1 MLILFLIF
9 WPLLATLILFFL
21 KPHEAKRW
29 ALVASLVELFLC
41 LIIAVWFDATGPA
54 QFVVDQ
60 PWIASLGINFHVGV
74 DGITLLLILLTTVLT
89 PLIILSS
96 FKQHYENAPSF
107 YGLVLF
113 MEMALLGVFCSLD
126 GFLFYIFWEM
136 ALIPIYF
143 ICLRWGGVNR
153 GPVTLKFFIYT
164 LAGSLV
170 MLVGLIYLY
179 FQTPGQ
185 HSFQIQA
192 LYAAGH
198 QLPAAEQGILFW
210 ALFAAFAVKMPI
222 FPFHTWQ
229 PDTYHTAPTPG
240 TMLLSGI
247 MLKMGIYGV
256 IRWLIPVVPE
266 GVERWGSSALILS
279 VIGIVYASLLAI
291 IQKDLKRL
299 IAYSSIAHVGLI
311 AAGIFTLNKVG
322 LQGAM
327 IQMVSHGIIIVGL
340 FYVIDIMI
348 SRTATQEI
356 AGLGGIRISAPLFN
370 TAFIIILLGS
380 VALPLTSGFVG
391 EFLLINA
398 VFQYHF
404 VLGGLA
410 ALTMVFGAVYMLRS
424 FQFTML
430 GETNA
435 ATNGFLDL
443 ERQEKWVLYPIV
455 VMVVLIGVYPGPLLR
470 ISDAA
475 VDNLLA
481 IISNYQAGLGHLN
494 LK

>member
-1 MLILFLIF
+1 MLTVLLIF
-9 WPLLATLILFFL
+9 WPLLATLVLFAI
-21 KPHEAKRW
+21 KSHQAKYW
-29 ALVASLVELFLC
+29 ALIASLIELAISMVVALQ
-41 LIIAVWFDATGPA
+41 FDASANT
-54 QFVVDQ
+54 QFVINH
-60 PWIASLGINFHVGV
+60 PWIASLGINFYAGI
-74 DGITLLLILLTTVLT
+74 DGITLLLVLLTTLLT

-96 FKQHYENAPSF
+96 FKQNYENAASF

-113 MEMALLGVFCSLD
+113 MEMALIGVFCALD

-164 LAGSLV
+164 LAGSLI
-170 MLVGLIYLY
+170 MLIGLIYLY
-179 FQTPGQ
+179 FQTPGY
-185 HSFQIQA
+185 HTFAIQA
-192 LYAAGH
+192 LYTAG
-198 QLPAAEQGILFW
+198 QSLPANEQGLIFW
-210 ALFAAFAVKMPI
+210 AMFIAFAVKMPV

-256 IRWLIPVVPE
+256 IRWLIPVVPD
-266 GVERWGSSALILS
+266 GVERWGSFALTLS
-279 VIGIVYASLLAI
+279 VIGIVYASFLAI

-311 AAGIFTLNKVG
+311 AAGIFTMNKIG

-327 IQMVSHGIIIVGL
+327 IQMVSHGIVMVGL
-340 FYVIDIMI
+340 FYIIDIII

-356 AGLGGIRISAPLFN
+356 ANLGGIRTSAPTLTGVFL
-370 TAFIIILLGS
+370 IIMLGS
-380 VALPLTSGFVG
+380 ISLPLTSGFVG

-398 VFQYHF
+398 IFQYNF
-404 VLGGLA
+404 VSGTFA
-410 ALTMVFGAVYMLRS
+410 ALTMILGAVYMLRS

-430 GETNA
+430 GESNA
-435 ATNGFLDL
+435 STAGFLDL
-443 ERQEKWVLYPIV
+443 DTHEKLVLYPIV
-455 VMVVLIGVYPGPLLR
+455 ILVILIGVYPAPLLNV
-470 ISDAA
+470 SEVA
-475 VDNLLA
+475 VDNLLS
-481 IISNYQAGLGHLN
+481 IISNYQAGIRH
-494 LK
+494 